1 MPFLGVNSVACGS
14 GYLNRGRAT
23 SVGIPDLSRSKSK
36 PQGPV
41 LTPNGKTDFNA
52 PGAKVR
58 IDKWLWAARFFKTR
72 TLATEVVDGGKV
84 KCNDERVKPAHG
96 LQVGDVLVVPVGWDD
111 MVLVV
116 KGLAD
121 KRGSATIA
129 QGLYEETAESAAKR
143 AEKAANRKLM
153 KDPALEIKA
162 RPTKRDRR
170 VMDDFRWGDE

>member
-1 MPFLGVNSVACGS
+1 M
-14 GYLNRGRAT
+14 
-23 SVGIPDLSRSKSK
+23 SRSKTPSN
-36 PQGPV
+36 PTP
-41 LTPNGKTDFNA
+41 LTPNGKPDYNA

-72 TLATEVVDGGKV
+72 SLATEMVDGGKV
-84 KCNDERVKPAHG
+84 KCNDERVKPAYG
-96 LQVGDVLVVPVGWDD
+96 VQVGDVLTVPVGWDD

-116 KGLAD
+116 KALAD

-129 QGLYEETAESAAKR
+129 QGLYEETPESAAQR
-143 AEKAANRKLM
+143 AQRAANRKLL

-170 VMDDFRWGDE
+170 AMDDFKWGE